1 MRVIRTLI
9 ASVMRSNYVVPPS
22 PVQPR
27 AYNEKCSRTGD
38 GMAAYAVAQLIRFL
52 S

>member
-1 MRVIRTLI
+1 MRVIRMLI
-9 ASVMRSNYVVPPS
+9 ALVMRSNYVASPS

-38 GMAAYAVAQLIRFL
+38 GMAYAVAQLIRFL